1 MNTLLRIEWLKI
13 KNYTAFKVLLFFF
26 GAGIVLSNFA
36 VYQVI
41 NNNILNES
49 KVGGLIR
56 TFNPYS
62 FQNTWQTTSYA
73 AGFLLV
79 LPAMII
85 LMLVTNEYA
94 FRTAR
99 QNIIDGMSREEF
111 IGVKLVFAL
120 LLAAAGT
127 IIVFL
132 TALTFGLFSGT
143 DFSLNSISHV
153 GYFFLKSLTY
163 NMLAVLISVLVK
175 KTGFAIGLFFIY
187 MGAENILSQLLDG
200 YSIYLKAKKATDLG
214 SMGDYLPMN
223 AADGLL
229 SFPDNPLKSMVKNS
243 MPTDYYWIVFPLA
256 IFYLLFFI
264 WWSRRKFIKA
274 DL

>member
-111 IGVKLVFAL
+111 IGVKLVFAF

-229 SFPDNPLKSMVKNS
+229 SFPDNPLKSMVKNA

>member
-229 SFPDNPLKSMVKNS
+229 SFPDNPLKSMVKNA

-264 WWSRRKFIKA
+264 WWSRRKFMKA

>member
-111 IGVKLVFAL
+111 IGVKRVFAF

-229 SFPDNPLKSMVKNS
+229 SFPDNPLKSMVKNA

>member
-111 IGVKLVFAL
+111 IGVKRVFAF

-187 MGAENILSQLLDG
+187 MGAENMLSQLLDG

-229 SFPDNPLKSMVKNS
+229 SFPDNPLKSMVKNA

>member
-163 NMLAVLISVLVK
+163 NMLAILISVLVK

-229 SFPDNPLKSMVKNS
+229 SFPDNPLKSMVKNA

>member
-229 SFPDNPLKSMVKNS
+229 SFPDNPLKSMVKNA